1 MNDETPPATVHERL
15 DRLERTLF
23 WHKVGW
29 GLLLAVLIA
38 WLVPPIGQ
46 VVGLAMLFL
55 FIGGSVVVFITA
67 VICLL
72 DRCFRGKAN

>member
-1 MNDETPPATVHERL
+1 MNEETPPSTVHERL
-15 DRLERTLF
+15 DRLERYLF

-29 GLLLAVLIA
+29 GLLLAVFIA

-46 VVGLAMLFL
+46 VIGLAMLFL

-72 DRCFRGKAN
+72 D